1 MASGQDS
8 KGGTTWWGVGIVA
21 GTMLVLLW
29 VVNSLTALYDR
40 LAVVSPT
47 VATVLIGLLIAI
59 LAAAIG
65 QGVYL
70 IWRGRRA
77 SRRRPEP
84 AVHQD
89 PTQAARQ
96 SVDATRQH
104 IDQVS
109 DEIARRALSDRLDHL
124 AEDLAAGR
132 YTIVVFGTTSAG
144 KTSLINALTG
154 VSAGETDVLVGTT
167 RHGVEHSFTLDGF
180 SDGQLRLIDTPG
192 LSEFGQ
198 SGMMREE
205 EAREL
210 ATTADLLLF
219 VVDQDLRDLEDR
231 PLQSLARLGKRCIV
245 VLNKQDIYES
255 TDADRIA
262 EALRKRLSPS
272 IDPLTVVRCAAAP
285 APIMVRD
292 ASGSTQRQ
300 VPTPDVADLAEA
312 IAEVLRRDGRE
323 LLARNVML
331 QAHRVSTQARDAIQ
345 QRRRAR
351 AGGIVTKF
359 QWTSAAVLFVN
370 PVPGLG
376 ALAAAGIN
384 YQMIIEI
391 GKVFGVS
398 LDVPAAKRMASE
410 LAQILVKMGVVGL
423 ASELLGKALKA
434 TIVGYVAGGAIEAAT
449 GAYLTRL
456 SGEAF
461 IDYFAHDQEWGDG
474 GMQGAVEQRF
484 KLAGNDAFIKAF
496 IDEVRR
502 RVIQKVDR
510 E

>member
-1 MASGQDS
+1 MAAGQDN
-8 KGGTTWWGVGIVA
+8 KGSTSWWGVGIVIGA
-21 GTMLVLLW
+21 MLVLLW

-40 LAVVSPT
+40 LAGVSPT
-47 VATVLIGLLIAI
+47 VATVLIGLLVAI
-59 LAAAIG
+59 LVAAIG
-65 QGVYL
+65 QGAYL
-70 IWRGRRA
+70 IWAGRRA
-77 SRRRPEP
+77 SRKRRTPK
-84 AVHQD
+84 VHED
-89 PTQAARQ
+89 PVRAAKQ

-104 IDQVS
+104 IDQVT
-109 DEIARRALSDRLDHL
+109 DEIARRALSDRL
-124 AEDLAAGR
+124 EDLADDLTACR

-144 KTSLINALTG
+144 KTSVINALIG
-154 VSAGETDVLVGTT
+154 AASGETDVLVGTT
-167 RHGVEHSFTLDGF
+167 QHGVEHSFTLDGF

-198 SGMMREE
+198 AGLMREE

-219 VVDQDLRDLEDR
+219 ILDQDLRDVEDR
-231 PLQSLARLGKRCIV
+231 PLRSLARLGKRCVV
-245 VLNKQDIYES
+245 VLNKRDIYLS
-255 TDADRIA
+255 TEADEIA
-262 EALRKRLSPS
+262 EALRKRLVSS
-272 IDPLTVVRCAAAP
+272 IDPLTLVRCAAAP
-285 APIMVRD
+285 VPVTVRE
-292 ASGSTQRQ
+292 ASGDTKQHA
-300 VPTPDVADLAEA
+300 PPPDVTDLAEA
-312 IAEVLRRDGRE
+312 IAEILRHDGRE
-323 LLARNVML
+323 LLAKNVML
-331 QAHRVSTQARDAIQ
+331 QAHRVSSHARDAIQ
-345 QRRRAR
+345 QRRRAD

-376 ALAAAGIN
+376 ALAATAIN

-423 ASELLGKALKA
+423 ASDLLGKALKA

-474 GMQGAVEQRF
+474 GMQSAIEERF
-484 KLAGNDAFIKAF
+484 NLAGNDAFIKMF
-496 IDEVRR
+496 VDEVRN
-502 RVIQKVDR
+502 RVMQKVDR